1 MIDGRMLAP
10 IPDFRYVGLAP
21 SHVRRAFVPAGLVA
35 GLTFGAVVIVSP
47 HAWPLA
53 TGLAALA
60 GLGARVLSRRA
71 APASHGPDV
80 AIVPWGVIVEPDD
93 LTRVLRWAAVREV
106 RVETRHARDAGSTQ
120 TLSSLVTVETDRER
134 WVGITPGGSPLD
146 LLVAHLDAYAAEQAR
161 PIALDLEG
169 GREGPGP
176 VEPEVELLL
185 RSAQEILDSASG
197 ASALDLPPGGYRS
210 IAARAPSE
218 RAVEILRAVL
228 VDREPKARDPRA
240 LAAVLAAMIHAT
252 PLVGELLD
260 LVQCPHPLV
269 AAVAK
274 QAARRLGAPTKWTGT
289 LEEVVPF
296 LRGEDAEALRAWF
309 PEAPALAPA

>member
-1 MIDGRMLAP
+1 MLAP
-10 IPDFRYVGLAP
+10 IPDFRYVGLAH
-21 SHVRRAFVPAGLVA
+21 SHRRRALLPAVLAA
-35 GLTFGAVVIVSP
+35 GVTFGGVVALAP
-47 HAWPLA
+47 DAWPLA
-53 TGLAALA
+53 TGLSALA
-60 GLGARVLSRRA
+60 GLSARVLSRRRKP
-71 APASHGPDV
+71 APGGQDV

-106 RVETRHARDAGSTQ
+106 RVETRHVRDNGSTASV
-120 TLSSLVTVETDRER
+120 SSLVTVETDREV
-134 WVGITPGGSPLD
+134 WVGITSGAAPLD
-146 LLVAHLDAYAAEQAR
+146 RLVVHLDAYAAEQAR
-161 PIALDLEG
+161 PIALDLDG

-210 IAARAPSE
+210 IAARAPSD
-218 RAVEILRAVL
+218 RAVALLRAML
-228 VDREPKARDPRA
+228 VDRETKARDPRA
-240 LAAVLAAMIHAT
+240 LAAVLAAMIQAT
-252 PLVGELLD
+252 ALVGELLE

-309 PEAPALAPA
+309 PEAPLVAPG